1 MGYVKINEQSLS
13 GLADAIRRKNG
24 TQTTYHP
31 SEFET
36 AIDAI
41 PSQDNTVLNSLIDR
55 TIKNLES
62 DVSMVGYG
70 TFAYCRKLCTLILT
84 SATILGIDA
93 VRACES
99 LSNVEIPKVNTINST
114 CFFGNY
120 TLKRIFLRDVT
131 ALKGQQ
137 IVYNC
142 IRLTTIVMGK
152 RATLGAVN
160 SFYTAAQII
169 YVQPED
175 LSWYSTATNW
185 STLYANNRVKS
196 VEELSGDDLLWYQ
209 EQLAKYPI
217 EEAS

>member
-41 PSQDNTVLNSLIDR
+41 PSQDNTVLNSLIDK

-62 DVSMVGYG
+62 DVSSVGNS
-70 TFAYCRKLCTLILT
+70 TFGFCNKLRTLILT
-84 SATILGIDA
+84 SATILGSDA
-93 VRACES
+93 VRSCDS

-137 IVYNC
+137 IFWNC
-142 IRLTTIVMGK
+142 TRLTTIVMGK

-185 STLYANNRVKS
+185 STLYADNRVKS

-209 EQLAKYPI
+209 EMLAKYPI

>member
-1 MGYVKINEQSLS
+1 MAIKIIDDTILQDIAVSIQSKD
-13 GLADAIRRKNG
+13 GGGKMEATEMAER
-24 TQTTYHP
+24 
-31 SEFET
+31 
-36 AIDAI
+36 IDAI
-41 PSQDNTVLNSLIDR
+41 PSTVLNSLIDK

-62 DVSMVGYG
+62 DVSRVGQSAFG
-70 TFAYCRKLCTLILT
+70 FCQKLRTLILT
-84 SATILGIDA
+84 SATILGSEA
-93 VRACES
+93 VRTCDV
-99 LSNVEIPKVNTINST
+99 LSNVEIPKVNTINGL
-114 CFFGNY
+114 CFFGDY

-131 ALKGQQ
+131 ALNGQQ
-137 IVYNC
+137 IFFNC
-142 IRLTTIVMGK
+142 TRLTTIVMGK

-160 SFYTAAQII
+160 SFYNAAQII

-185 STLYANNRVKS
+185 STLYAGNRVKS

>member
-1 MGYVKINEQSLS
+1 MAIKIIDDTILQNIAVSIQSKD
-13 GLADAIRRKNG
+13 GGGKMEATEMAER
-24 TQTTYHP
+24 
-31 SEFET
+31 
-36 AIDAI
+36 IDAI

-62 DVSMVGYG
+62 DVSSVGYSA
-70 TFAYCRKLCTLILT
+70 FEFCSQLRTLILT
-84 SATILGIDA
+84 STTILGNDA
-93 VRACES
+93 VRSCAN

-114 CFFGNY
+114 CFFGDY
-120 TLKRIFLRDVT
+120 ALKRIFLRDVT

-137 IVYNC
+137 IFFDC
-142 IRLTTIVMGK
+142 KSLTTIVMGK
-152 RATLGAVN
+152 RATLGTVN
-160 SFYTAAQII
+160 SFNRAAQII

-185 STLYANNRVKS
+185 STLYADNRVKS

>member
-41 PSQDNTVLNSLIDR
+41 PSQDNTVLNSLIDK

-62 DVSMVGYG
+62 DVSSVGQSA
-70 TFAYCRKLCTLILT
+70 FKLCNKLRTLILT
-84 SATILGIDA
+84 SATILDIEA
-93 VRACES
+93 VRSCES
-99 LSNVEIPKVNTINST
+99 LSNVEIPKVNTINGL
-114 CFFGNY
+114 CFFGDY

-131 ALKGQQ
+131 ALNGQQ
-137 IVYNC
+137 IFFNC
-142 IRLTTIVMGK
+142 TRLTTIVMGK
-152 RATLGAVN
+152 RATLGTVN
-160 SFYTAAQII
+160 SFNKAAQII

-185 STLYANNRVKS
+185 STLYADNRVKS

>member
-41 PSQDNTVLNSLIDR
+41 PSQDNTVLNSLIDK

-62 DVSMVGYG
+62 DVSSVGQSA
-70 TFAYCRKLCTLILT
+70 FKFCNKLRTLILT
-84 SATILGIDA
+84 SATILDIEA
-93 VRACES
+93 VRSCDS
-99 LSNVEIPKVNTINST
+99 LSNVEIPKVNTINGF
-114 CFFGNY
+114 CFFGDY

-131 ALKGQQ
+131 ALNGQQ
-137 IVYNC
+137 IFFNC
-142 IRLTTIVMGK
+142 TGLTTIVMGK
-152 RATLGAVN
+152 RATLGTVN
-160 SFYTAAQII
+160 SFYRAAQII

-185 STLYANNRVKS
+185 STLYADNRVKS

>member
-41 PSQDNTVLNSLIDR
+41 PSQDNTVLNSLIDK

-62 DVSMVGYG
+62 DVSIVGNSI
-70 TFAYCRKLCTLILT
+70 FKFCHKLRTLILT
-84 SATILGIDA
+84 SATILDEEA
-93 VRACES
+93 VRGCEI
-99 LSNVEIPKVNTINST
+99 LSNVEIPKVKTIKGF
-114 CFFGNY
+114 CFFGDY
-120 TLKRIFLRDVT
+120 WLKRIFLRDVT
-131 ALKGQQ
+131 ALNGQQ
-137 IVYNC
+137 NFFNC
-142 IRLTTIVMGK
+142 TRLTTIVMGK

-160 SFYTAAQII
+160 SFYTATQII

-185 STLYANNRVKS
+185 STLYADNRVKS